1 MKRCGWF
8 DFEATKEKFPIRV
21 DSYSGTFEIDLGEN
35 YDNKTFIGK
44 DVEKLRGE
52 AYAYLRD
59 VTAGQWKPF
68 IIVEHDSSGIQSKHK
83 IYFEYRRLFRL
94 EKDDGT
100 FLWKK
105 WNGPDDSHEGSP
117 GGSSF
122 GPDRDDQYRNTRCLP
137 YSKETWNGLLEIT
150 KAIETV
156 DKKIKEMVD
165 SGDLEAKLKRIA
177 AGTTHAL
184 DYSPI
189 VSAKRSR

>member
-8 DFEATKEKFPIRV
+8 DFEPTREKFPIRV

-35 YDNKTFIGK
+35 YDSKVFTGK

-52 AYAYLRD
+52 AYVYLRD
-59 VTAGQWKPF
+59 INAGKWKPF
-68 IIVEHDSSGIQSKHK
+68 IIVEHDNSGIQSEHK
-83 IYFEYRRLFRL
+83 IYFHYRRLFRL
-94 EKDDGT
+94 EKSDGT

-105 WNGPDDSHEGSP
+105 WNGPDESHEGTP

-122 GPDRDDQYRNTRCLP
+122 GPDRNDEYRNTRCLP
-137 YSKETWNGLLEIT
+137 YSKETWNGLLAIT

-165 SGDLEAKLKRIA
+165 SGDLEAKLKGIA
-177 AGTTHAL
+177 AGTTNAL
-184 DYSPI
+184 GYSGPLPP
-189 VSAKRSR
+189 KRPR